1 MTHDDDLHQR
11 ITSLV
16 DEEHRLRS
24 GDASPE
30 RTERLTALER
40 QLDQAWDL
48 LRRRQAA
55 REFGR
60 DAAEAEE
67 QPESRVEGYLQ

>member
-1 MTHDDDLHQR
+1 MADDDVHTR
-11 ITSLV
+11 ISDLAA
-16 DEEHRLRS
+16 EEHRLRE
-24 GDASPE
+24 GEASPE
-30 RTERLTALER
+30 TRARVAEIER

-48 LRRRQAA
+48 LRRRDAA

-60 DAAEAEE
+60 DPAEAQE